1 MHEAAHQS
9 LGRFRPDPLQAPGYF
24 ERTSYRYSNEQKKE
38 LVRASLNRLR
48 LTWHIERTKNFRA
61 EGNWVISSGRMR
73 ASRRVQCS
81 LQSHRRQLN
90 GAAMSND
97 AKSADA
103 IQLFSTA
110 AASALTLPYR
120 LIHIII
126 CMISDFDGPLQIDVA
141 SATPPLS
148 LCGHRTHDDRTAY
161 AHSLADDHNLE
172 RIEVDFGS
180 FRPAE
185 DVRDILVSSD
195 YILVARQSIY
205 SPLRR

>member
-1 MHEAAHQS
+1 MHEAAYLS
-9 LGRFRPDPLQAPGYF
+9 LGRFRPDPLHAPGYF

-48 LTWHIERTKNFRA
+48 LTWHLELTSICRA
-61 EGNWVISSGRMR
+61 EGNWVISSGRLR

-110 AASALTLPYR
+110 AASAFTLPYH
-120 LIHIII
+120 LVH
-126 CMISDFDGPLQIDVA
+126 M
-141 SATPPLS
+141 
-148 LCGHRTHDDRTAY
+148 Y
-161 AHSLADDHNLE
+161 
-172 RIEVDFGS
+172 
-180 FRPAE
+180 
-185 DVRDILVSSD
+185 DIKF
-195 YILVARQSIY
+195 
-205 SPLRR
+205 